1 MSGKEAIKSVPE
13 ENVYNGVYRILL
25 AGMFISTTF
34 FMIGVVLAL
43 LHPAVIPLTSSWIK
57 SQYNFHVFSEGL
69 IHGSPASYMMMGTV
83 LLILTPVTRVA
94 VSIYAFF
101 VDRDYKFVIVTSTV
115 FFVMILTI
123 VLSFFG
129 LK

>member
-57 SQYNFHVFSEGL
+57 SQYDFHVFAEGL

-115 FFVMILTI
+115 FFVMILTV